1 MAEIVSNSCEV
12 DCSNGPQID
21 SDKLIFDKSRS
32 ETFKQLQDTEKNQ
45 KKGAKKPLKRKR
57 ASIEENVIGADKE
70 SLITTYRQELE
81 ELFEYYKEVSSYK
94 LHLDEYSLLSNNSV
108 VACLLEES
116 SLPFSKLVDEIYGKL
131 KARGGN
137 WEGITLASVRSTV
150 LFIGQ
155 RVMYGIADPDADVLE
170 DESQLCLWCWETRD
184 TKLLPITYR
193 WILSIRRIG
202 RKKIHER
209 ISALSATLSALS
221 IPESHE
227 NYKSELLKTSEKLG
241 KAING
246 MGIRLL
252 VERLKQKNVTD
263 MYVTEAKPKEALIKD
278 FDPKS
283 EKKGVDREIQKE
295 KCQAEK
301 ELKRLQKEAEK
312 EQKRHEK
319 EQTELRKQ
327 HKRQKEEAQ
336 RDQRRREREEAELKK
351 QLALQK
357 QATIMERFLKSKK
370 SNDCSDNSEN
380 VSPASPCK
388 TEDLVEPMDRVISE
402 QESLHT
408 VEDLRKLHVASW
420 HKARYSNRSNR
431 WGVRRNPKVEL
442 IKELKLRGSSFGKV
456 ATPNM
461 GCACDKVNGNGE
473 PDMDM
478 LVDKWEETIPN
489 EISCQEDAYVAP
501 TCIWLVIK
509 KLLQFDKS
517 PRPAYYG
524 TCHRKSVV
532 GPRQPFKKDPDLE
545 YDINSD
551 EEWEEED
558 PGESLSDCDGDN
570 EEELLEEGS
579 LNREDEDE
587 NEDSFF
593 VPDGYLSEDE
603 QGVRVDGPSYVMENE
618 AKSSCCFKL
627 QIESEEFRALLRH
640 QKYLCTVTEQALQK
654 NQPFVISN
662 LMHEKAELISAV
674 GLVGTPKFEQ
684 ICLQAL
690 CMQPCPGGS
699 NIDQSMNYNSSNKDP
714 EICRPQSKNSS
725 TSVVCAAIMPDS
737 DLSEFVECIQ
747 SCPHGM
753 SKLVDLLHCKFPSS
767 TKSFLRNKVREIS
780 DFVNNHWQVK
790 KEVLDKLDLSNSPDK
805 SCRPKGTATLS
816 SKWCLPPSE
825 YSMDVPKSSQPCFKT
840 EAHLV
845 EDQHRINPGMDNS
858 SI

>member
-1 MAEIVSNSCEV
+1 M
-12 DCSNGPQID
+12 GL
-21 SDKLIFDKSRS
+21 KLMREHGFDKSPSGR
-32 ETFKQLQDTEKNQ
+32 FKQLQDTAINQ
-45 KKGAKKPLKRKR
+45 EKGAKKPLKRKR
-57 ASIEENVIGADKE
+57 ASVEENVIGADKE
-70 SLITTYRQELE
+70 SLITKYRHELE
-81 ELFEYYKEVSSYK
+81 ELFEYYNEVSSYK
-94 LHLDEYSLLSNNSV
+94 LRLDDYALLSNNSV

-116 SLPFSKLVDEIYGKL
+116 SLPFSKLVDEIYVKL

-155 RVMYGIADPDADVLE
+155 RVMYGIANPDADVLE

-184 TKLLPITYR
+184 MKLLPMSHH

-202 RKKIHER
+202 REKIHER

-227 NYKSELLKTSEKLG
+227 NYKTELLKALEKLG

-246 MGIRLL
+246 MGIRSL
-252 VERLKQKNVTD
+252 VERCVR
-263 MYVTEAKPKEALIKD
+263 EAKPNEVLIKD
-278 FDPKS
+278 FDPKN
-283 EKKGVDREIQKE
+283 EKKRVDRELQKE

-312 EQKRHEK
+312 EQRRHEK
-319 EQTELRKQ
+319 EQAELRKQ
-327 HKRQKEEAQ
+327 CKRQKEEAE
-336 RDQRRREREEAELKK
+336 RNQRRREKEEAELRK

-370 SNDCSDNSEN
+370 SNDCSDNSKKMPPKKAP
-380 VSPASPCK
+380 VSGSPCK
-388 TEDLVEPMDRVISE
+388 TEDLVEMMDRVISE
-402 QESLHT
+402 EASLPT

-442 IKELKLRGSSFGKV
+442 IKELKLRGSSIGKV
-456 ATPNM
+456 PTPNK
-461 GCACDKVNGNGE
+461 GLACNKLSGNGE
-473 PDMDM
+473 PTTDT

-489 EISCQEDAYVAP
+489 EISCQTDGYVAP
-501 TCIWLVIK
+501 TCVLSMIK

-524 TCHRKSVV
+524 TWHRKSSVV
-532 GPRQPFKKDPDLE
+532 GPRHPFKKDPDLE
-545 YDINSD
+545 YDIDSD

-558 PGESLSDCDGDN
+558 PGESLSDCNEDN
-570 EEELLEEGS
+570 EEELLDEGS

-603 QGVRVDGPSYVMENE
+603 GVRVDSPSNVMEDE
-618 AKSSCCFKL
+618 AKSSSSFKL
-627 QIESEEFRALLRH
+627 EIESEEFRASLGH
-640 QKYLCTVTEQALQK
+640 QKYLCTVTEQALRK

-662 LMHEKAELISAV
+662 LMHEKVELISAV

-699 NIDQSMNYNSSNKDP
+699 IIDQSINHNSSKDQ
-714 EICRPQSKNSS
+714 EICRPQSKSSS
-725 TSVVCAAIMPDS
+725 TPVVYAAVIPDS
-737 DLSEFVECIQ
+737 NLSEFVECIQ
-747 SCPHGM
+747 SYPHGM

-767 TKSFLRNKVREIS
+767 TKSCLRTKVHEIS
-780 DFVNNHWQVK
+780 DFVDNCWQVK
-790 KEVLDKLDLSNSPDK
+790 KEVLDRLGLSNSPDE
-805 SCRPKGTATLS
+805 SCRPKGTATLF

-825 YSMDVPKSSQPCFKT
+825 DSMNVPKSTQPCFKT

-845 EDQHRINPGMDNS
+845 EDQHRIDPVIVRS
-858 SI
+858 SF